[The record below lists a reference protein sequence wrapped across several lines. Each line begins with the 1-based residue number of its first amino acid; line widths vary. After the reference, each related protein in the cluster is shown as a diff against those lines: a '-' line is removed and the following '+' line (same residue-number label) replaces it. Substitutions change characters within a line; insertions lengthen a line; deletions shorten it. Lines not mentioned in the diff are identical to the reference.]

1 MKIISSFLFVV
12 LIFNSI
18 YPQEFNSRVNDDS
31 VVVKPDYRNHLNIPE
46 YNPALLPFDRQ
57 TTGTGVWTEL
67 NPKVP
72 RVDYLGIH
80 FVNKDTGW
88 AVGAQGAI
96 IYSTNGGEKWI
107 ASNKN

>member
-46 YNPALLPFDRQ
+46 YNPALMPLDRQ
-57 TTGTGVWTEL
+57 TSSTGVWTEL

-88 AVGAQGAI
+88 ACGANGTI
-96 IYSTNGGEKWI
+96 I
-107 ASNKN
+107 